1 MPIINTKKKK
11 NNDETHKLNKLMI
24 EIINDKI
31 TEEDIFL
38 NNELFYEYVIA
49 TILTGRMINIF

>member
-1 MPIINTKKKK
+1 MKHT
-11 NNDETHKLNKLMI
+11 NNELKRQQKLNKLMI

>member
-1 MPIINTKKKK
+1 MSIINTKKKK